1 MEQSL
6 NNIAANSLYRI
17 CFKNIVGKHEREIG
31 DSDKQAV
38 VDCFTRLK
46 AAFKIV
52 SPAVF
57 RSFEFT
63 PAAEEGEEGEEAGEA
78 EGGDDE

>member
-1 MEQSL
+1 MEQSI

-17 CFKNIVGKHEREIG
+17 CFKNIIGKHDKEIG
-31 DSDKQAV
+31 DADKQSVA
-38 VDCFTRLK
+38 DCFERLK

-63 PAAEEGEEGEEAGEA
+63 PAGEGEEGGEEGA